1 MTASDPATP
10 PTAARVRRF
19 RLSRRW
25 LEPASMVTM
34 AVGLAMM
41 FQPFALILFTYSFL
55 VILIGTISFIVAVH
69 LSD

>member
-1 MTASDPATP
+1 MTTPGNSTP
-10 PTAARVRRF
+10 PKPSGFRV
-19 RLSRRW
+19 SRKW

>member
-1 MTASDPATP
+1 
-10 PTAARVRRF
+10 
-19 RLSRRW
+19 
-25 LEPASMVTM
+25 
-34 AVGLAMM
+34 MM

>member
-1 MTASDPATP
+1 MTTSERPTP
-10 PTAARVRRF
+10 PPSTGF

-25 LEPASMVTM
+25 LEPTGMVLM
-34 AVGLAMM
+34 AIGLAMM

-55 VILIGTISFIVAVH
+55 VILIGTLTFIVAVH